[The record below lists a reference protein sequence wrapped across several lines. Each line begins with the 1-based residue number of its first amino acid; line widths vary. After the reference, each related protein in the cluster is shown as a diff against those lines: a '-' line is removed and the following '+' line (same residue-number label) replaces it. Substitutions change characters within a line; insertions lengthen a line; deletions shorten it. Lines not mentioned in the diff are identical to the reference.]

1 MDSTGTEE
9 KDPLWNALFEFV
21 KEFEMMLLSLP
32 QGSKWNRNKI
42 LYYHMSPYFQPPYT
56 YMQGKNSWFVPPLR
70 KFWACNIMYTY
81 LGKTKIMPIWLY
93 NTFDLSK
100 CL

>member
-56 YMQGKNSWFVPPLR
+56 CMVRTPDFSLPSPSFEPAILCIP
-70 KFWACNIMYTY
+70 T
-81 LGKTKIMPIWLY
+81 
-93 NTFDLSK
+93 
-100 CL
+100 